1 MIKTIKY
8 SKVEKEK
15 FIEIITTNQNL
26 LYKICNSYCPNPDY
40 RRDLEQ
46 EILMQLWK
54 SIKKFDGRVKIT
66 TWMYK
71 IALNTAISHYRKDS
85 KRIDKP
91 VDIDNSV
98 ISLPDFEY
106 DSQIDEKITIL
117 YKVIEQLSKMDKAL
131 MLLYLDN
138 YKHKEIAEILGISE
152 SNVATKIS
160 RIKKSLKEQIS
171 NYKI

>member
-1 MIKTIKY
+1 M
-8 SKVEKEK
+8 EKEK

-26 LYKICNSYCPNPDY
+26 LFKICNSYCSNSDY
-40 RRDLEQ
+40 RKDLEQ
-46 EILMQLWK
+46 EILLQLWN
-54 SIKKFDGRVKIT
+54 SFKKFDGRVKIT
-66 TWMYK
+66 TWIYK
-71 IALNTAISHYRKDS
+71 IALNTAISHYRKDC

-91 VDIDNSV
+91 VDTDKYI

-106 DSQIDEKITIL
+106 DSQKDEKIAIV
-117 YKVIEQLSKMDKAL
+117 YKLIEKMTRLDKAL
-131 MLLYLDN
+131 ILLFLDN

-171 NYKI
+171 NY

>member
-15 FIEIITTNQNL
+15 FIEIVTTNQNL
-26 LYKICNSYCPNPDY
+26 IFKICNSYCSNSEY

-54 SIKKFDGRVKIT
+54 SFKKFDGRVKIT
-66 TWMYK
+66 TWIYK
-71 IALNTAISHYRKDS
+71 IALNTAISHYRKDC

-91 VDIDNSV
+91 VGIDNSV
-98 ISLPDFEY
+98 FLLPDFEY
-106 DSQIDEKITIL
+106 DSQIDEKIAIL
-117 YKVIEQLSKMDKAL
+117 YKLVKQLSRLDKAL

-138 YKHKEIAEILGISE
+138 YKHKDIAEILGISE

-171 NYKI
+171 NY